1 MADPDPARPVSTP
14 PRSAAPTA
22 LTTTLPPVPLLSSYF
37 IVRSKCLPMLPYC
50 NKNACQLRST
60 FDYIFRPT
68 QHTTSTTSLLPL
80 FTSQTIVYM
89 ITGLL
94 LISI

>member
-14 PRSAAPTA
+14 ARSAAPTA
-22 LTTTLPPVPLLSSYF
+22 LTTLPPAPLLSSYF
-37 IVRSKCLPMLPYC
+37 IVRSKCLPMLHYC
-50 NKNACQLRST
+50 IKNACQLRST
-60 FDYIFRPT
+60 FDYLFRPT

-89 ITGLL
+89 ITGLP